1 MLIRLRWKRTVQ
13 RSITRAIVVG
23 SSMPLVSQSRSLCST
38 PLTPA
43 NERNQKAASGW
54 SVLVPRI
61 ANKGLTYMRQR
72 TPEFG
77 LILALTIRGLAIQ
90 TYSDM
95 RRVVQDAD
103 RLDFDSVCFW
113 DHFLTLAPDHY
124 TAQAGVD
131 RTNDKSEASQP
142 AGGAQRSNSIPL
154 LECWTA
160 LSALSRET
168 TRLRL
173 GTSVLCN
180 SFRNP
185 AVLAKMAATLD
196 GIREG
201 RLDLGLGAGWFK
213 ARFEAYD

>member
-1 MLIRLRWKRTVQ
+1 MLIRPRWKRTGQ

-23 SSMPLVSQSRSLCST
+23 SAMPLVSQSRSLCST

-54 SVLVPRI
+54 SASVPRT

-103 RLDFDSVCFW
+103 QLDFDSVWLC
-113 DHFLTLAPDHY
+113 DHFLTLSPDHY
-124 TAQAGVD
+124 PAHAGVD
-131 RTNDKSEASQP
+131 RTKEKSEASQD
-142 AGGAQRSNSIPL
+142 GESAQRTHRY
-154 LECWTA
+154 E
-160 LSALSRET
+160 
-168 TRLRL
+168 
-173 GTSVLCN
+173 
-180 SFRNP
+180 
-185 AVLAKMAATLD
+185 
-196 GIREG
+196 
-201 RLDLGLGAGWFK
+201 
-213 ARFEAYD
+213 